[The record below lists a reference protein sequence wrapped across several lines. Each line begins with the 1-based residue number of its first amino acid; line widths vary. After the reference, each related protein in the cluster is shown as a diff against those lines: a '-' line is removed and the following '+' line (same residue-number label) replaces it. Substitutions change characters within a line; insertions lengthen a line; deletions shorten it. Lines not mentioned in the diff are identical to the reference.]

1 MEEKEIENKT
11 LDEET
16 GKKIL
21 DIFKTLNQNG
31 MTVLI
36 VTHDLEIASA
46 CKRRVVIEGWYANLS
61 LRKFCR

>member
-21 DIFKTLNQNG
+21 NIFKTLNQNG
-31 MTVLI
+31 ITVLI
-36 VTHDLEIASA
+36 VTHIWKSHRPVKGE
-46 CKRRVVIEGWYANLS
+46 
-61 LRKFCR
+61 